1 MKKLSLGE
9 NKDVDRNILLS
20 LSDRQ
25 ILEVCSLNKYYVE
38 TVCDDEFFHRILQQ
52 RYPGSILWNKE
63 WERKMKKKSWKQL
76 YIETIYYLGKL
87 IDMGFNYYDVSK
99 NFPRYI
105 SSQNSPQ
112 FFYYVFDVKR
122 LDISSKDEKANS
134 IAAAFNLKQKELLEF
149 LMQRYRILSWADLLT
164 YYRSGYLDYPAY
176 SGSIGLNSDKDMET
190 FVSTFI

>member
-1 MKKLSLGE
+1 MEKLSLGE

-25 ILEVCSLNKYYVE
+25 ILEVCSLNKYYIE

-63 WERKMKKKSWKQL
+63 RDKRKSWKQL

-87 IDMGFNYYDVSK
+87 IDMGFNYYEVSK
-99 NFPRYI
+99 NFSRYI
-105 SSQNSPQ
+105 SSNESPQ
-112 FFYYVFDVKR
+112 FYHFLFDVKR
-122 LDISSKDEKANS
+122 LDVSSKDEKSSA
-134 IAAAFNLKQKELLEF
+134 IAASFNLKQKQVLEF
-149 LMQRYRILSWADLLT
+149 LMQRYRILSWTDLLS

-176 SGSIGLNSDKDMET
+176 SGSIILNRDKDMET
-190 FVSTFI
+190 FVSRFI